1 MGIKQHVKGVII
13 AVCSAIVL
21 LFIVSFFVGSEVRVL
36 KTYVINSNSD
46 SIYNYIKSPSN
57 FKTLLS
63 GADDFEIE
71 LLKNDAGV
79 QYEGFDLNIH
89 TFKYRPFDKILG
101 LELAYTREGQD
112 EAVFKYR
119 VIPKEN
125 ASILEYEKVWRIG
138 SNPLMKIFSLGLD
151 EDIEE
156 GMKKDVK
163 KLKKA
168 LEEDF

>member
-1 MGIKQHVKGVII
+1 MEIKQHVKGVII
-13 AVCSAIVL
+13 AVFSAIVL

-63 GADDFEIE
+63 GTDDFEIE

-101 LELAYTREGQD
+101 LELTYIREGQD

-125 ASILEYEKVWRIG
+125 ASILEYEKVWRVG
-138 SNPLMKIFSLGLD
+138 SNPLIKIFSLSLD
-151 EDIEE
+151 EDVEE

-168 LEEDF
+168 LEEEF

>member
-1 MGIKQHVKGVII
+1 MEIKQHVKGVII
-13 AVCSAIVL
+13 AVFSAIVL

-63 GADDFEIE
+63 GTDDFEIE

-101 LELAYTREGQD
+101 LELTYIREGQD

-125 ASILEYEKVWRIG
+125 ASILEYEKVWRVG
-138 SNPLMKIFSLGLD
+138 SNPLIKIFSLGLD
-151 EDIEE
+151 EDVEE